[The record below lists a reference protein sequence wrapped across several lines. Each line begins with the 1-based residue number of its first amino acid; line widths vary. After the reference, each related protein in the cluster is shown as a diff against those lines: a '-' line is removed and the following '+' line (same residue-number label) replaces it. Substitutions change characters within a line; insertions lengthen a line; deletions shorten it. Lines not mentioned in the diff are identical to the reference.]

1 MWGTRGGD
9 IKKERTK
16 RKVLRLGR
24 ALVRPVLAQDD
35 NGEIW
40 MSCTR
45 DASAL
50 KGLSMTPSLARTAGG
65 GCPHDDNSQTQTAA
79 AVGGA
84 SSRA

>member
-50 KGLSMTPSLARTAGG
+50 KAFSTTPEVVSGAFYPRYLS
-65 GCPHDDNSQTQTAA
+65 
-79 AVGGA
+79 
-84 SSRA
+84 